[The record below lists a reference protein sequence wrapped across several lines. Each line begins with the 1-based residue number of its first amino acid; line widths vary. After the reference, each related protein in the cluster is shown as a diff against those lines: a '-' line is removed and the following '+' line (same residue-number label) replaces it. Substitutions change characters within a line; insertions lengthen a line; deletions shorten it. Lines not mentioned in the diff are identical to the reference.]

1 MLIFIIGIILIIFGL
16 YLFLKDFKYMLQ
28 GFIIMMIAAC
38 ILGISLSYIV
48 WYLTTFKYKYKYYK
62 D

>member
-28 GFIIMMIAAC
+28 GLIIMMIAAR

-48 WYLTTFKYKYKYYK
+48 
-62 D
+62 

>member
-16 YLFLKDFKYMLQ
+16 YLFLKDFKYTLQ
-28 GFIIMMIAAC
+28 GLIIMMIAAC

-48 WYLTTFKYKYKYYK
+48 
-62 D
+62 